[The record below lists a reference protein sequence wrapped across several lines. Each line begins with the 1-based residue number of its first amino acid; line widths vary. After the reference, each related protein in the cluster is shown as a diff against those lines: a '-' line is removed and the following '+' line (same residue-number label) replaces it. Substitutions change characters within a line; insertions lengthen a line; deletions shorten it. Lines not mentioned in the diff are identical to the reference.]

1 MPSVAIQTAGSL
13 ESARPRYEVAD
24 IFREYGEQY
33 RRSHS
38 LPLSDL
44 KVMHAIEVCRTAYL
58 GGHLEQCDR
67 CGFER
72 IAYNSC
78 RNRHCPKCQAL
89 AKAEWLEKR
98 KTELLPVEYFH
109 NVFTIPHELNQVARC
124 NKKVVF
130 DVLFKTVAETLQEF
144 AGDPKHGLGGKI
156 GFTAILHTWDQKLLS
171 HIHLHCVIP
180 AGVLSSDGQR
190 GIHSRKNFLFPVKAL
205 SRVFRGK
212 FIDYLKKAFVKDNL
226 IFAGQIAYLA
236 TEENFSELIHQLWKK
251 DWIVYSKAPFNGPE
265 KVLDYL
271 GRYTHRVA
279 IANHRIVKVEDGLVT
294 FRYRDRRDSDKC
306 KQMTICAQ
314 EFIRRFLLHV
324 LPDSY
329 VRIRHYGFLANR
341 CKREDMAKYRE
352 LLGLSAELPPVPEET
367 TQEKMLR
374 LTGVDVTE
382 CPRCKQGR
390 MRRVIELPILAVCA
404 SRDSPLMPKVLDTS

>member
-1 MPSVAIQTAGSL
+1 MPSVANQTAGNL
-13 ESARPRYEVAD
+13 ESARPCYEVAD

-33 RRSHS
+33 KRSHS
-38 LPLSDL
+38 LPLSHL

-58 GGHLEQCDR
+58 GGHLERCDL

-89 AKAEWLEKR
+89 TKAEWLEKR
-98 KTELLPVEYFH
+98 KAELLPVEYFH
-109 NVFTIPHELNQVARC
+109 NVFTIPHELNQVALY
-124 NKKVVF
+124 NKKIVF
-130 DVLFKTVAETLQEF
+130 DLLFKTVAETLQEF
-144 AGDPKHGLGGKI
+144 ASDPKHDLGGKI

-180 AGVLSSDGQR
+180 AGVLSSDGKRWIQ
-190 GIHSRKNFLFPVKAL
+190 SRKNFLFPVKAL
-205 SRVFRGK
+205 SKVSRGK
-212 FIDYLKKAFVKDNL
+212 FIDYLKKAFVKGEI
-226 IFAGQIAYLA
+226 IFPRQITDLA
-236 TEENFSELIHQLWKK
+236 TEEDFLQLINQLWKK
-251 DWIVYSKAPFNGPE
+251 DWVVYSKAPFNGPE
-265 KVLDYL
+265 KVFDYL

-279 IANHRIVKVEDGLVT
+279 IANHRIVKAGDGLVT
-294 FRYRDRRDSDKC
+294 FRYRDRTNGDKC

-341 CKREDMAKYRE
+341 CKREDMAKCRE
-352 LLGLSAELPPVPEET
+352 LLGLSADLPPVPEET
-367 TQEKMLR
+367 AQEKMLR

-390 MRRVIELPILAVCA
+390 MRRVIELPILSACV
-404 SRDSPLMPKVLDTS
+404 SRSPPIMLEVLDTS

>member
-1 MPSVAIQTAGSL
+1 MPSIATQTAGSL

-38 LPLSDL
+38 LPLSYL

-58 GGHLEQCDR
+58 GGHVERCDR

-89 AKAEWLEKR
+89 TKAEWLEKR
-98 KTELLPVEYFH
+98 KAELLPVEYFH
-109 NVFTIPHELNQVARC
+109 NVFTVPHELNQVARC
-124 NKKVVF
+124 NKKIVF

-144 AGDPKHGLGGKI
+144 AGDPKHGLSGKI

-180 AGVLSSDGQR
+180 AGVLSFDGKR
-190 GIHSRKNFLFPVKAL
+190 WIHSRKNFLFSVKAL

-236 TEENFSELIHQLWKK
+236 TEENFLQLINQLWKK
-251 DWIVYSKAPFNGPE
+251 DWVVYSKAPFNGPDR
-265 KVLDYL
+265 VLDYL

-279 IANHRIVKVEDGLVT
+279 IANHRIVKVEAGQVT
-294 FRYRDRRDSDKC
+294 FRYRDRCDGDKC
-306 KQMTICAQ
+306 KLMTIAAQ

-324 LPDSY
+324 IPDSY
-329 VRIRHYGFLANR
+329 KRIRHYGFLANR
-341 CKREDMAKYRE
+341 CKKQELVRCRD
-352 LLGLSAELPPVPEET
+352 LLGLCPDLPPIPTET
-367 TQEKMLR
+367 MQEKMLR
-374 LTGVDVTE
+374 LTGVDVTV
-382 CPRCKQGR
+382 CPCCKQGR

-404 SRDSPLMPKVLDTS
+404 SRDSSLMPKVLDTS

>member
-58 GGHLEQCDR
+58 GGHLERCDH

-98 KTELLPVEYFH
+98 KTELLPVGYFH
-109 NVFTIPHELNQVARC
+109 NVFTIPHELNQVALC

-144 AGDPKHGLGGKI
+144 AGDPKHGLSGKI

-190 GIHSRKNFLFPVKAL
+190 WIHSRKNFLFPVKAL

-212 FIDYLKKAFVKDNL
+212 FIDYLKKAFV
-226 IFAGQIAYLA
+226 
-236 TEENFSELIHQLWKK
+236 
-251 DWIVYSKAPFNGPE
+251 
-265 KVLDYL
+265 
-271 GRYTHRVA
+271 
-279 IANHRIVKVEDGLVT
+279 NHRIAKVEDGLVT
-294 FRYRDRRDSDKC
+294 FRYRDRADGDKC
-306 KQMTICAQ
+306 KHMTIDAQ

-329 VRIRHYGFLANR
+329 MRIRHYGFLANR
-341 CKREDMAKYRE
+341 CKSKNLARCRE
-352 LLGLSAELPPVPEET
+352 LLGLCFELPEVPEET
-367 TQEKMLR
+367 LQEKMLR

-390 MRRVIELPILAVCA
+390 MRRVIELPILLACV
-404 SRDSPLMPKVLDTS
+404 SRSPPIMPEVLDTS